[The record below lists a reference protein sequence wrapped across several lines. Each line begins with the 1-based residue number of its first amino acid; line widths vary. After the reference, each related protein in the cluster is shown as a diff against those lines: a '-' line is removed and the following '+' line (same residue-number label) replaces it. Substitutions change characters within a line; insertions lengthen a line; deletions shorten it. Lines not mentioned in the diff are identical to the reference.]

1 VVAGLCR
8 SLSASAAVFQH
19 FSAMFSIFQQLFD
32 AAVGEVIHY
41 PGPAPKP
48 FSISD
53 AAGAIQ

>member
-1 VVAGLCR
+1 
-8 SLSASAAVFQH
+8 
-19 FSAMFSIFQQLFD
+19 MFSIFQQLFD